1 MPDWRARATRLVADL
16 IALGVLDDPRW
27 VTAFRETP
35 RHLFVPRWLRQE
47 ENGCWHPVA
56 HDDPATAAEWAERT
70 YTDAPLVTAVDATGA
85 PISSSSQPS
94 LMAQML
100 TALDVTDDAR
110 VLEIGIGTGYDA
122 ALLCHRLRDEQVH
135 SIDVEPALTEIA
147 RERLAALG
155 HAPRLATRDGVTGW
169 PQPGPYDR
177 IVATC
182 AVARIPPA
190 WAEQL
195 QPGGLVLADL
205 KIGAGSGNLV
215 LLRAGRDGLLG
226 RFHPTSVG
234 FMPLRS
240 PAVPARRPAAPR
252 GSGEPRPLDPA
263 AVPPLS
269 PAETFFA
276 ALGLPGNHL
285 SHDVLLDRVR
295 HTPSTDRYVAEDG
308 SWVEIDR
315 GADHARCGG
324 GTPLLDLLLDAH
336 ARYEGLGRPAW
347 ERFTLTVAPDG
358 THIVALD
365 QRAAWTLPR

>member
-1 MPDWRARATRLVADL
+1 MPDWQARATRLVADL

-147 RERLAALG
+147 RERLAALAASLDEQEG
-155 HAPRLATRDGVTGW
+155 EEQRRIGLRNVHQRLILMY
-169 PQPGPYDR
+169 GPSSGLR
-177 IVATC
+177 IESTS
-182 AVARIPPA
+182 
-190 WAEQL
+190 
-195 QPGGLVLADL
+195 
-205 KIGAGSGNLV
+205 GAGTRVSFRLP
-215 LLRAGRDGLLG
+215 AG
-226 RFHPTSVG
+226 
-234 FMPLRS
+234 
-240 PAVPARRPAAPR
+240 
-252 GSGEPRPLDPA
+252 GERQHVQSA
-263 AVPPLS
+263 
-269 PAETFFA
+269 
-276 ALGLPGNHL
+276 
-285 SHDVLLDRVR
+285 
-295 HTPSTDRYVAEDG
+295 
-308 SWVEIDR
+308 
-315 GADHARCGG
+315 GG
-324 GTPLLDLLLDAH
+324 G
-336 ARYEGLGRPAW
+336 
-347 ERFTLTVAPDG
+347 
-358 THIVALD
+358 
-365 QRAAWTLPR
+365 